1 MLSNLMKQVIVV
13 GATLCATVGC
23 KESVSPEPIGDYTTW
38 KRIDVT
44 GVAPGHSDTYR
55 IIYINDIAADPT
67 ADFRLGY
74 PVGSVIVKEIRA
86 NNNGEPGDINYIA
99 MMRKIEATSTALT
112 DEGGWLFTQSK
123 EPGGSETYTG
133 LCWNRCHV
141 AAPYNG
147 AWYDYRK

>member
-1 MLSNLMKQVIVV
+1 MRTLMWMV
-13 GATLCATVGC
+13 GMVALVAAC
-23 KESVSPEPIGDYTTW
+23 KTPVSPEPIGDYTTW

-55 IIYINDIAADPT
+55 IIYINDVAANPT
-67 ADFRLGY
+67 ADLRLGF
-74 PVGSVIVKEIRA
+74 PLGSVIVKEIRE
-86 NNNGEPGDINYIA
+86 NVDGTPGDINYIA
-99 MMRKIEATSTALT
+99 MMRKVESPGTALT
-112 DEGGWLFTQSK
+112 DEGGWLFTQSLQ
-123 EPGGSETYTG
+123 PGGDETYTS

>member
-1 MLSNLMKQVIVV
+1 MRIMMFVV
-13 GATLCATVGC
+13 SMMSLAVAC

-44 GVAPGHSDTYR
+44 GAAPGHGDTYR
-55 IIYINDIAADPT
+55 VIYINSVAANPT
-67 ADFRLGY
+67 ADLRLGF
-74 PVGSVIVKEIRA
+74 PLGSVIVKEIRK
-86 NNNGEPGDINYIA
+86 NDNGEPGDINYIA
-99 MMRKIEATSTALT
+99 MMRKVESPSTALA

-123 EPGGSETYTG
+123 VPGGPETYTN

>member
-1 MLSNLMKQVIVV
+1 MRAFMLVV
-13 GATLCATVGC
+13 ASMLVLVGC
-23 KESVSPEPIGDYTTW
+23 KTPVSPDPIGDYTTW
-38 KRIDVT
+38 KRLDVT

-55 IIYINDIAADPT
+55 IIYINDVAANPD
-67 ADFRLGY
+67 ADLRLGF
-74 PVGSVIVKEIRA
+74 PLGSVIVKEIRQ

-99 MMRKIEATSTALT
+99 IMRKVESPGTALT

-123 EPGGSETYTG
+123 VPGGDETYAS